1 MVQDAGSLADFVA
14 LTGHAG
20 KLRVEE
26 SFGGGFVRLRVD
38 EAERRQAKHDIRS
51 VEDAAIELLRNAR
64 DAGAHTILLA
74 TTKTDSLRTLTAIDD
89 GSGIPESMWERIFD
103 ARVTSKLDS
112 MHMDAWGVH
121 GRGMALFSI
130 RQNAQSAK
138 VMASAPGKGTAIQAV
153 FDTETIQEKADQS
166 SWPEMG
172 TDDAGK
178 PLIERGPHNI
188 CRTCCEFA
196 IEDGGDCE
204 VYVGSAAEVIAAAR
218 RRVRIP
224 REVREKLLTTA
235 LSDLSLLQQLR
246 LAADAQELAE
256 IAGKL
261 GLAISERT
269 AHRILAGEIRPAQGA
284 YAWCCGAKQKAAG
297 AQARHKVDLAKDSR
311 GLKIADEDIE
321 QFQEVL
327 AKDFQQLA
335 ERYYLVPT
343 GRPEVRVSSGKVQ
356 VSFDF
361 MEED

>member
-1 MVQDAGSLADFVA
+1 MGEDAGSLADFVA

-26 SFGGGFVRLRVD
+26 SLGGGFVRLRVD

-74 TTKTDSLRTLTAIDD
+74 ATKTDAIRTLTAVDD
-89 GSGIPESMWERIFD
+89 GAGIPESMWERIFD

-138 VMASAPGKGTAIQAV
+138 VMASAPGKGTSIQVA
-153 FDTETIQEKADQS
+153 FDTGTIPEKADQS
-166 SWPEMG
+166 TWPEMG
-172 TDDAGK
+172 ADDAGA

-196 IEDGGDCE
+196 LEDQGDCE

-218 RRVRIP
+218 RHVRIP
-224 REVREKLLTTA
+224 REVRERLLTTP
-235 LSDLSLLQQLR
+235 LSDLALLQQLR
-246 LAADAQELAE
+246 LAADAPELSE

-261 GLAISERT
+261 GLVISERT
-269 AHRILAGEIRPAQGA
+269 AHRILAGEIKPAQGA
-284 YAWCCGAKQKAAG
+284 YAWCLGAKQKSPG
-297 AQARHKVDLAKDSR
+297 APVRHKVDLEKGAR

-321 QFQEVL
+321 QFREMME
-327 AKDFQQLA
+327 KDFQYLA
-335 ERYYLVPT
+335 ERYYIVPT
-343 GRPEVRVSSGKVQ
+343 GRPEVRVMSGKVQ

-361 MEED
+361 MEDD